1 MSNLLIAFLLSV
13 GSGGWIYGKMYRSS
27 GGLSKQAL
35 IVAGVSGVVILL
47 ISWSI
52 LNMILH

>member
-1 MSNLLIAFLLSV
+1 MSNLLIAFLLAV
-13 GSGGWIYGKMYRSS
+13 GSGGWIYGKMYRAS